1 MNNDTDYRSDLLSE
15 DQIMMHDATED
26 AKSDTDTLTLFSI
39 MCDENSSEYGHL
51 FIVAA
56 TSQSEAEDL
65 ILDDMRLD
73 DSMSLSEVRDNH
85 GFKVYQIDSGAIGST
100 EYGDGPRIV
109 SFFRT

>member
-15 DQIMMHDATED
+15 DQIMMHDAIED

-56 TSQSEAEDL
+56 TS
-65 ILDDMRLD
+65 
-73 DSMSLSEVRDNH
+73 H
-85 GFKVYQIDSGAIGST
+85 PST
-100 EYGDGPRIV
+100 AANAARSDADKAPYTPSDATIV
-109 SFFRT
+109 

>member
-15 DQIMMHDATED
+15 DQIMMHDAIED

-39 MCDENSSEYGHL
+39 KCDERSSEYGHL

-65 ILDDMRLD
+65 ILDDIRYD
-73 DSMSLSEVRDNH
+73 DSMALNEVRSSR
-85 GFKVYQIDSGAIGST
+85 GFKVYESDSRPIGST

-109 SFFRT
+109 SSFLT